1 MTRLGVLGTKYDK
14 SKTSKEKVASG
25 NALSLEA
32 SSKYKF

>member
-1 MTRLGVLGTKYDK
+1 MTLLGVLGTKYDN
-14 SKTSKEKVASG
+14 SETSKEKEASG